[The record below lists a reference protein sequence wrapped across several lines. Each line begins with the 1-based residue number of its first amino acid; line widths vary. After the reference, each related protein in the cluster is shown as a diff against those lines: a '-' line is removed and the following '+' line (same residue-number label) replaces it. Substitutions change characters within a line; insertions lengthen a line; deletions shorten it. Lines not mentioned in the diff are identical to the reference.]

1 MNIAEKYRAESVSDL
16 IISQRILDDIRNWLK
31 LWNEG
36 TPTKKGLILYGPPGS
51 GKTTT
56 ALALAKESGVPLI
69 EMNAS
74 ETRNSD
80 AMKRVAMMGSQYSDL
95 TLMADHAAGFNKII
109 LIDEADNI
117 FEGRSR
123 ETGGDSGGI
132 TELARVIR
140 NTRNPIILTMNDF
153 YGFRRKNA
161 AKEIINNC
169 LAIEFRQFRKKND
182 LDFRSFRHKLTE
194 RLIFIAQS
202 EGLQFRPEIVDSLIE
217 RNRDDLRAI
226 INDAVSMMAYR
237 DDPEA
242 AGQPSIRDA
251 PSGIYDVMHATFKEG
266 DYEGILRDL
275 MDKDF
280 TTEDYLMWLDKN
292 LPMEAKDA
300 ADLDHAYDILSI
312 ADVFVGRVIKKQHYA
327 YKGYAEEIAAG
338 VSTGIVHRNEKYV
351 KYEFPSYIM
360 KMSRLRDSRE
370 GRKFGTAKLARFTH
384 SGRMRISG
392 NLWFYGEM
400 LKRKEFS
407 AMLEKQL
414 NLSEK
419 ELSVLKKG

>member
-1 MNIAEKYRAESVSDL
+1 MNIAEKYRARSFSDL
-16 IISQRILDDIRNWLK
+16 IISQRILDDIRNWIK
-31 LWNEG
+31 LWSEG

-56 ALALAKESGVPLI
+56 AIAIASEYGVPLV

-95 TLMADHAAGFNKII
+95 TLMADHRAGFNKVI

-123 ETGGDSGGI
+123 ETGGDSGGL

-153 YGFRRKNA
+153 YGFRRKTA

-169 LAIEFRQFRKKND
+169 LTVEFRQFRKKND
-182 LDFRSFRHKLTE
+182 LDFRSFRQRLTE
-194 RLIFIAQS
+194 RLLYIAER
-202 EGLQFRPEIVDSLIE
+202 EGLQFRPEIVDALIE

-226 INDAVSMMAYR
+226 VNDAMSMMAYR
-237 DDPEA
+237 DEPDA
-242 AGQPSIRDA
+242 TGQPSIRDSLA
-251 PSGIYDVMHATFKEG
+251 GIYDVIHSTFKEG

-292 LPMEAKDA
+292 LPSEAKDA

-312 ADVFVGRVIKKQHYA
+312 ADVFVGRVVRKQHYA

-338 VSTGIVHRNEKYV
+338 ISTGISHRNEKYI

-360 KMSRLRDSRE
+360 KMSKLRDSRE
-370 GRKFGTAKLARFTH
+370 GRRFATAKLARLTH

-392 NLWFYGEM
+392 NLWFYSEM
-400 LKRKEFS
+400 LKRKEF
-407 AMLEKQL
+407 AAVLEKQL

>member
-1 MNIAEKYRAESVSDL
+1 
-16 IISQRILDDIRNWLK
+16 
-31 LWNEG
+31 
-36 TPTKKGLILYGPPGS
+36 
-51 GKTTT
+51 
-56 ALALAKESGVPLI
+56 
-69 EMNAS
+69 
-74 ETRNSD
+74 
-80 AMKRVAMMGSQYSDL
+80 
-95 TLMADHAAGFNKII
+95 
-109 LIDEADNI
+109 
-117 FEGRSR
+117 
-123 ETGGDSGGI
+123 
-132 TELARVIR
+132 
-140 NTRNPIILTMNDF
+140 
-153 YGFRRKNA
+153 
-161 AKEIINNC
+161 
-169 LAIEFRQFRKKND
+169 
-182 LDFRSFRHKLTE
+182 
-194 RLIFIAQS
+194 
-202 EGLQFRPEIVDSLIE
+202 
-217 RNRDDLRAI
+217 DDLRAI

-242 AGQPSIRDA
+242 VGQPSIRDA

-338 VSTGIVHRNEKYV
+338 VSTGIAHHNEKYV

-370 GRKFGTAKLARFTH
+370 GRKFATAKLARFTH